1 MNGTCTF
8 DIARVLGYSGFCT
21 GMTPVV
27 GSTVD
32 LMEPG
37 KRSGTD
43 TDFEG
48 KMRSDMDPLE
58 LRL

>member
-8 DIARVLGYSGFCT
+8 DIARALDYSGFCT

-32 LMEPG
+32 LTKPG
-37 KRSGTD
+37 KRSDTD

-48 KMRSDMDPLE
+48 KMRSDMDPIE
-58 LRL
+58 SRL